1 MRALAAVTLAAVLTG
16 TAPVMAQTLPHSAPI
31 ESAAVAAFVDQF
43 FPREMARRQ
52 IPGVVFVL
60 VSGGEITRSSRTASQ
75 FLPTASDTYR
85 RLPH

>member
-31 ESAAVAAFVDQF
+31 ESAVAAFVDQF

-85 RLPH
+85 R